1 MKDSSWKAQAE
12 NQSLSFLTTDAEG
25 KTDAVTG
32 VSISVNGFI
41 DLAAQCMEQAAG
53 LEPAQEDPFAGAE
66 LTDGTYEAKTSEPDS
81 NGFTDV
87 VTLTVK
93 TALSQKQAGML

>member
-1 MKDSSWKAQAE
+1 MTEDGLTWKAQAEALAEALIE

-41 DLAAQCMEQAAG
+41 DLAAQCMKQAAG
-53 LEPAQEDPFAGAE
+53 LEPAQEDPFAGQSS
-66 LTDGTYEAKTSEPDS
+66 LTEPMKQKHL
-81 NGFTDV
+81 NRIP
-87 VTLTVK
+87 
-93 TALSQKQAGML
+93 TALPMLLL